1 MTSLNRGRT
10 ILVIMLAALVALAVG
25 ACGSSSSSSSTS
37 STTPAATSSTAA
49 ASTGTTATNTAAAT
63 GSSSFPDYNK
73 DAPPNFTPPTTQKTI
88 DVLFPSNELP
98 SQQSALLG
106 FEQAAKKY
114 NVKLTVFN
122 AGGFGNVTTQ
132 VSQLET
138 AVGEHPDAIIV
149 VPTSPVA
156 LNAGIAA
163 ATKKGILV
171 TAALIPPSAP
181 QVKFSLVDPLPV
193 DGATAA
199 VGLAKAIGGK
209 GDIYGIFGGA
219 GGAPNTLFVQGALA
233 ALKAYPNIKLVYR
246 KDFVS
251 FSPSDAQTAVE
262 NGITAHPN
270 VAGILTND
278 TGLAEG
284 AYRALA
290 SNGKSSVPVVG
301 LGPSTSVDIG
311 YLRQG
316 KIALADSPP
325 FYAMGNLTLQ
335 WTLAILG
342 GAKPAQRLVPLQPTV
357 ITKDNIDQAIS
368 SGALF
373 QLLAPSTI
381 GCGPGQSKQC

>member
-1 MTSLNRGRT
+1 MTSLNRGRKT
-10 ILVIMLAALVALAVG
+10 LVIMLAALVALAVG
-25 ACGSSSSSSSTS
+25 ACGSSSSSSSSS

-49 ASTGTTATNTAAAT
+49 ASSGTTAANTAAAT
-63 GSSSFPDYNK
+63 SSSFPDYNK

-181 QVKFSLVDPLPV
+181 QVRFSLVDPLPV

-199 VGLAKAIGGK
+199 VRSAVQ
-209 GDIYGIFGGA
+209 IFR
-219 GGAPNTLFVQGALA
+219 A
-233 ALKAYPNIKLVYR
+233 A
-246 KDFVS
+246 S
-251 FSPSDAQTAVE
+251 
-262 NGITAHPN
+262 
-270 VAGILTND
+270 
-278 TGLAEG
+278 
-284 AYRALA
+284 A
-290 SNGKSSVPVVG
+290 SCE
-301 LGPSTSVDIG
+301 
-311 YLRQG
+311 
-316 KIALADSPP
+316 A
-325 FYAMGNLTLQ
+325 
-335 WTLAILG
+335 
-342 GAKPAQRLVPLQPTV
+342 
-357 ITKDNIDQAIS
+357 
-368 SGALF
+368 
-373 QLLAPSTI
+373 
-381 GCGPGQSKQC
+381 